1 MRTVPEILRWRARQH
16 PELCALRHRGRE
28 RSYAELDRGASR
40 AANAL
45 LGCDLQPGERVCFL
59 DKTHDD
65 AVEALFAIGKAGGVF
80 TPVNWRLAPPEIA
93 YVVNDARAPVLLA
106 GEEYRAVVE
115 EIRPQLEHVRHV
127 RFFGDGDDPADS
139 YSAWRDASGDDDPR
153 CDTPEA
159 ETVWQLYTSGT
170 TGHPKGAEL
179 THGNLLTAMASAVQ
193 GFGGFRPG
201 EVALVSAPFYHIG
214 GAGYALS
221 GAMGG
226 LTLVLTREFVP
237 SEILK
242 LIGEHRIN
250 YTFWV
255 PAMMLFLLQHPEC
268 GNADFSSL
276 KAILY
281 GASPIPEGLLKRAI
295 ETFGCEFIQAY
306 GLTETTGAITL
317 LPGSEHVPGS
327 PRLRSCGKPV
337 FGEQVRVVD
346 EAGREAPPGTV
357 GEIQMRGALVMKGY
371 WGRSEDTAQA
381 IGADGWF
388 RSGDA
393 GYFDEDGFLYI
404 HDRVKDMVVSG
415 GENIYPAE
423 VESVLFAHPGVAD
436 VAVIGVPD
444 ERWGESVKAV
454 VVCAEGASPSE
465 KELLDYCEGKLAGYK
480 RPRSVDFVDSL
491 PRNPT
496 GKLLKRELREPYW
509 AGKERRVN

>member
-16 PELCALRHRGRE
+16 PDLCALRHQGRE

-40 AANAL
+40 TANAL
-45 LGCDLQPGERVCFL
+45 LGLDVTPGERVCFL
-59 DKTHDD
+59 DKSHDD
-65 AVEALFAIGKAGGVF
+65 AVEALFGVGKAGGVF

-93 YVVNDARAPVLLA
+93 YVLNDARSSVLLA
-106 GEEYRAVVE
+106 GEEYRPVVE

-127 RFFGDGDDPADS
+127 RFFGGDDPALD
-139 YSAWRDASGDDDPR
+139 YAAWRDAASDEDPR
-153 CDTPEA
+153 CDTRES

-179 THGNLLTAMASAVQ
+179 THHNLVTAMSGAVQ

-201 EVALVSAPFYHIG
+201 EVGLVSAPFYHIG

-221 GAMGG
+221 GLMGG
-226 LTLVLTREFVP
+226 LTLVITREFVP
-237 SEILK
+237 AEILK
-242 LIGEHRIN
+242 LIPEHRIN

-255 PAMMLFLLQHPEC
+255 PAMMLFLLQHDDC
-268 GNADFSSL
+268 ARTDFDSL
-276 KAILY
+276 RTILY
-281 GASPIPEGLLKRAI
+281 GASPIPEDLLKQAI
-295 ETFGCEFIQAY
+295 DTFGCEFVQAY

-337 FGEQVRVVD
+337 FGEEVRVVD
-346 EAGREAPPGTV
+346 GSGNEATPGSV
-357 GEIQMRGALVMKGY
+357 GEIQIRGALVMKGY
-371 WGRSEDTAQA
+371 WGRSEATAEA
-381 IGADGWF
+381 IDADGWF

-404 HDRVKDMVVSG
+404 HDRVKDMIVSG
-415 GENIYPAE
+415 GENVYPAE
-423 VESVLFAHPGVAD
+423 VESVLFAHAGVSD

-444 ERWGESVKAV
+444 ERWGETVKAV

-465 KELLDYCEGKLAGYK
+465 KNLLDFCDGKLAGFK
-480 RPRSVDFVDSL
+480 QPRSVDFVDEL

-496 GKLLKRELREPYW
+496 GKILKRELRERYW
-509 AGKERRVN
+509 AGKERGVN